1 MDQKSPNLQPG
12 QGSLEQLPVPINP
25 EDISLEDPLEAL
37 PVHSP
42 EVSIADGGAAIQGA
56 YAGATAQP
64 IALPTSDDPAA
75 SAGGAQASTA
85 ATGADIDVIEKEWV
99 EKAKTIVARTKDDPH
114 VQSVELSTIKRE
126 YVKNRFGK
134 DLPNNNAV

>member
-12 QGSLEQLPVPINP
+12 QVNPEQLPVPINP
-25 EDISLEDPLEAL
+25 EELSLGQPLEAL
-37 PVHSP
+37 PAKSP

-56 YAGATAQP
+56 YAGTAIQP
-64 IALPTSDDPAA
+64 VVLPAADDPSLIANN
-75 SAGGAQASTA
+75 GQASTVPA
-85 ATGADIDVIEKEWV
+85 GADIDVIEKEWV

-114 VQSVELSTIKRE
+114 VQAVELSTIKRE

-134 DLPNNNAV
+134 ILPDNKAA